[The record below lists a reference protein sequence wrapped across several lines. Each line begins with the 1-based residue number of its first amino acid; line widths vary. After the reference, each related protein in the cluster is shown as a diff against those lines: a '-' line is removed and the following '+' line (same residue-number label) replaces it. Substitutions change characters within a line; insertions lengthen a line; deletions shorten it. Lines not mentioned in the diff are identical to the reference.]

1 MIVDTSVVIA
11 VLKEESDGPRFLR
24 ALTMPTQPKRISA
37 ANYLE
42 AAIVVDAN
50 RNPLLSRRLDDL
62 IVQTEILAEPVTLEQ
77 AKIAR
82 AAYRDFG
89 KGSGHQAGLNF
100 GDCFAY
106 ALAKSM
112 REPLLFKG
120 DDFSHTDVAIA

>member
-1 MIVDTSVVIA
+1 MIVDTSAIIA
-11 VLKEESDGPRFLR
+11 VLKEESDAPRFLR
-24 ALTMPTQPKRISA
+24 ALTISAESKRMSA

-62 IVQTEILAEPVTLEQ
+62 IVQTEIRAEPVTLEQ
-77 AKIAR
+77 ADIAR

-89 KGSGHQAGLNF
+89 KGSGHPAQLNF

>member
-1 MIVDTSVVIA
+1 MIVDTSVLIA
-11 VLKEESDGPRFLR
+11 VLKEESDAPRFLR
-24 ALTMPTQPKRISA
+24 ALTISAEPKRMSA
-37 ANYLE
+37 ANFLE

-50 RNPLLSRRLDDL
+50 RNPLLSRRFDDL
-62 IVQTEILAEPVTLEQ
+62 IVQTEIRAEPVTLEQ
-77 AKIAR
+77 ADIAR

-89 KGSGHQAGLNF
+89 KGSRHPAALNF

>member
-1 MIVDTSVVIA
+1 MIVDTSAIIA
-11 VLKEESDGPRFLR
+11 VLKEESDAPRFLR
-24 ALTMPTQPKRISA
+24 ALTISAEPRRMSA

-50 RNPLLSRRLDDL
+50 RNPLLSRRFDDL
-62 IVQTEILAEPVTLEQ
+62 IVQTEIRAEPVTLEQ
-77 AKIAR
+77 ADIAR
-82 AAYRDFG
+82 AVYRDFG
-89 KGSGHQAGLNF
+89 KGSGHSAQLNF

>member
-1 MIVDTSVVIA
+1 VIIDTSAVIA
-11 VLKEESDGPRFLR
+11 VLKEESDASRFMR
-24 ALTMPTQPKRISA
+24 ALTMSVEPKRLSA

-62 IVQTEILAEPVTLEQ
+62 IVQTEIIAEPVTLEQ
-77 AKIAR
+77 AKMAR

-89 KGSGHQAGLNF
+89 RGSGHPARLNF

-120 DDFSHTDVAIA
+120 DDFGHTDVAIA

>member
-1 MIVDTSVVIA
+1 MIVDTSAVIA
-11 VLKEESDGPRFLR
+11 GLTEESDAPRFLR
-24 ALTMPTQPKRISA
+24 ALTISAEPKRMSA
-37 ANYLE
+37 ANFLE

-50 RNPLLSRRLDDL
+50 RNPLLSRRFDDL
-62 IVQTEILAEPVTLEQ
+62 IVQTEIRAEPVTLEQ
-77 AKIAR
+77 ADIAR
-82 AAYRDFG
+82 AAYRDFR
-89 KGSGHQAGLNF
+89 KGSGHSAQLNF

>member
-1 MIVDTSVVIA
+1 M
-11 VLKEESDGPRFLR
+11 
-24 ALTMPTQPKRISA
+24 SA

-42 AAIVVDAN
+42 AGIVVDAN

-62 IVQTEILAEPVTLEQ
+62 LVQTEIEVEPVTREQ
-77 AKIAR
+77 AEIAR

-89 KGSGHQAGLNF
+89 KGSGHPAGLNF

-106 ALAKSM
+106 ALAKST

-120 DDFSHTDVAIA
+120 DDFSRTDVAVA